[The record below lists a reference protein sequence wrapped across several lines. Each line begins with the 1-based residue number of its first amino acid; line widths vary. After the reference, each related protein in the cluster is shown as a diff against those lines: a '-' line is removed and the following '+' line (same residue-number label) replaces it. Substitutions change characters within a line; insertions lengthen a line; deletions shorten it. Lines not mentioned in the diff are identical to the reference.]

1 MNDFEE
7 EAINFE
13 LDDRKNDSNVN
24 TRFKNK
30 CKCRSTDDDKK
41 KKIYISAHEGIEK
54 KSLFLNIR
62 GTV

>member
-41 KKIYISAHEGIEK
+41 KKYIYQHTKELK
-54 KSLFLNIR
+54 RRVYF
-62 GTV
+62 